1 MANLSKELCGDDDVC
16 CQIFPLETASG
27 DNFGEGKQ
35 DSFGNKYLKGCQDFH
50 LHGLKSVKMWM
61 VGSDGWLGDWAFI
74 GLNNNKIA
82 YYCPISERLDDDG
95 TIYIS
100 CSYWFRI

>member
-50 LHGLKSVKMWM
+50 LHGLKSVKLWID
-61 VGSDGWLGDWAFI
+61 GTDGWVGVNAVI
-74 GLNNNKIA
+74 TLNNSHFF
-82 YYCPISERLDDDG
+82 YFCPISERLDDHG

-100 CSYWFRI
+100 CQHWIR